1 MTLYFSNKVLLHSQ
15 TSNAEMQRVQK
26 TPEKVQNK
34 ISKIGDSGFLSSN
47 LYSRQVHGRI
57 HQRSKKTRMP
67 YITNIEEEKL
77 AMASRGCSRLIGY
90 RVRVPVGVGQVTIR
104 ASPGNSLGPLIRAK
118 THIENIRHN
127 GCNPDSSGSSQNAR
141 NGLVLKVISAAR

>member
-1 MTLYFSNKVLLHSQ
+1 
-15 TSNAEMQRVQK
+15 
-26 TPEKVQNK
+26 
-34 ISKIGDSGFLSSN
+34 
-47 LYSRQVHGRI
+47 
-57 HQRSKKTRMP
+57 MP

-141 NGLVLKVISAAR
+141 NGLVLKVTAPPVDFINKLVDSIPCHCLIKDRVEQ